1 MVEFTEKEAEA
12 LAEFVDDDVTGFAE
26 VASELGMSDDEVE
39 DLLVKLL
46 KCLKEDNA

>member
-1 MVEFTEKEAEA
+1 MVTFTDKEAEA
-12 LAEFVDDDVTGFAE
+12 LATFIDDDVLGFVG
-26 VASELGMSDDEVE
+26 VASEIGMSDTEVE